1 MNARPASTITVLL
14 DGQPQPLPAGTALA
28 ELVAQLG
35 HAPQA
40 VSTAVNGLF
49 VARGLRA
56 ARALQDG
63 DAVLLFQ
70 PIVGG

>member
-1 MNARPASTITVLL
+1 MNARHTPTITVLL
-14 DGQPQPLPAGTALA
+14 DGQPQPLPAGTSLA
-28 ELVAQLG
+28 EFVAQLG
-35 HAPQA
+35 RASDA

-49 VARGLRA
+49 VARGQRA
-56 ARALQDG
+56 ACVLLAG